1 MITAGTI
8 DTSFVIGN
16 GFDDVVFKTIIQ
28 PDGKIIV
35 GGNFNDYNGT
45 ETYYIARL
53 NSDGSIDS
61 SFNTG
66 AYLNDIVKSV
76 DLLPDGRILVGGQ
89 FTSFNGNNSNYFIVL
104 NSDGTINKQFV
115 NGFDDWVLTT
125 KVQSD
130 GKILVGGRFNNF
142 DGNSS
147 SGIVRLNSDFTIDT
161 SFNVGIGFNNGDA
174 YSIVILSDGNILVGG
189 VFSQYNGLSC
199 NNIVLLSPTG
209 SIVNT
214 FGNGFNGRVQ
224 KITVQNDGKFLIGGQ
239 FNEYNGTT
247 GRMIRLTST
256 FLIDRTFNFSD
267 HIFDMYEQND
277 GRIIVVGKFT
287 QYDGYDVDY
296 IARLNPSGTIDGSFY
311 VPNPINFDDWKNWV
325 NLLPNGSILVG
336 GQFNNYDG
344 QNYNRLIALNNDEST
359 YQYQYVYS
367 AVSCNFGCDSTIL
380 NQSTYL
386 VGSDV
391 ELNSGDTI
399 SLYDINNP
407 TFVQCAEIVSFSNI
421 ASEPTHVY
429 QSTQDDCESCLSGI
443 SVIAYC
449 VPCNYNP
456 EEFGPPLPVVV
467 SNLYNVGDV
476 ITIPETIIQG
486 EGDFIIY
493 FNDCFTISAI
503 TPYVTCEYFETPQVI
518 NYQPK
523 QSCEECTSCLGRY
536 YGYTDCENPD
546 EDGVIYSYQ
555 NLSIGNTILF
565 QSGSSSCKE
574 IVYTSSVIPNDLI
587 TFQLFS
593 GSPVVNSTVVYSSC
607 TECLNS
613 WSTYESFGGFVDFNP
628 SFEGP
633 PAWLISGSDGEVDCN
648 EGEGLTYVY
657 HQFQTSGT
665 LTLDYFWSTID
676 ECNPLCDW
684 PFYWVSSNQPN
695 GINNIDYT
703 TFQFA
708 FSLNEAGQI
717 TINYNAGDWVTIGVY
732 SNDCC
737 CDPGVLFISAPQI
750 QENPPYTLR
759 EFTTCNGEQ
768 GYVNI
773 PSDSQL
779 VNPVIKA
786 NYGTTP
792 AVCGTI
798 GNSVTEI
805 GIGELYYSNVDDTYS
820 SCEDCGQLYGVTLRE
835 CTTGQV
841 YYLSMTLENI
851 AKVLNQGPI
860 FANGGTECY
869 ELLDSCILP
878 NTSEYIPTLFYGNCL
893 LCNQP
898 LSAGTET
905 LVCEQVCI
913 SGGTGGYTV
922 VQVSPPHPV
931 WTNQRGKAVVI
942 TDAIALGGMFGL
954 NS

>member
-1 MITAGTI
+1 M
-8 DTSFVIGN
+8 
-16 GFDDVVFKTIIQ
+16 
-28 PDGKIIV
+28 
-35 GGNFNDYNGT
+35 
-45 ETYYIARL
+45 L
-53 NSDGSIDS
+53 
-61 SFNTG
+61 
-66 AYLNDIVKSV
+66 
-76 DLLPDGRILVGGQ
+76 
-89 FTSFNGNNSNYFIVL
+89 
-104 NSDGTINKQFV
+104 
-115 NGFDDWVLTT
+115 
-125 KVQSD
+125 
-130 GKILVGGRFNNF
+130 
-142 DGNSS
+142 
-147 SGIVRLNSDFTIDT
+147 
-161 SFNVGIGFNNGDA
+161 
-174 YSIVILSDGNILVGG
+174 
-189 VFSQYNGLSC
+189 
-199 NNIVLLSPTG
+199 
-209 SIVNT
+209 
-214 FGNGFNGRVQ
+214 
-224 KITVQNDGKFLIGGQ
+224 
-239 FNEYNGTT
+239 
-247 GRMIRLTST
+247 
-256 FLIDRTFNFSD
+256 
-267 HIFDMYEQND
+267 
-277 GRIIVVGKFT
+277 
-287 QYDGYDVDY
+287 
-296 IARLNPSGTIDGSFY
+296 
-311 VPNPINFDDWKNWV
+311 
-325 NLLPNGSILVG
+325 
-336 GQFNNYDG
+336 
-344 QNYNRLIALNNDEST
+344 
-359 YQYQYVYS
+359 YVYS
-367 AVSCNFGCDSTIL
+367 ATTCD
-380 NQSTYL
+380 QSSFAPISITNRPIYY
-386 VGSDV
+386 VGSDIELTPGQILLVQDLHSPSKKQCV
-391 ELNSGDTI
+391 EVLVEVT
-399 SLYDINNP
+399 
-407 TFVQCAEIVSFSNI
+407 EI
-421 ASEPTHVY
+421 EPTHSYVSTY
-429 QSTQDDCESCLSGI
+429 DNCLDCFSANTLIAFVQS
-443 SVIAYC
+443 
-449 VPCNYNP
+449 CNP
-456 EEFGPPLPVVV
+456 GSEPFSEFPIIV
-467 SNLYNVGDV
+467 SNLYEIGD
-476 ITIPETIIQG
+476 ILSIPELHFFG
-486 EGDFIIY
+486 ESESESENILY
-493 FNDCFTISAI
+493 FNDCFTII
-503 TPYVTCEYFETPQVI
+503 DIIPFEETELIPLPNIVEYSPS
-518 NYQPK
+518 K
-523 QSCEECTSCLGRY
+523 SCEECTSCLGRY
-536 YGYTDCENPD
+536 YGYTDCVNPD

-574 IVYTSSVIPNDLI
+574 IVYTSSVIPGDLI

-676 ECNPLCDW
+676 ECDPLCDW

-732 SNDCC
+732 SEDCC
-737 CDPGVLFISAPQI
+737 CDPGILFITKP
-750 QENPPYTLR
+750 ELYTLR

-798 GNSVTEI
+798 GDSVTEI

-922 VQVSPPHPV
+922 VQISPPHPV